1 PAGSSRR
8 KLPVYC
14 KRLSNHPIERKIGRD
29 ERLHRGTVLS
39 TKPGVFDRLPERAC
53 KSFHIPR
60 RNEPACLSVVHD
72 LATSWNVGGDDR
84 AAARAGLKQGF
95 RQAFAIVGGQADNLC
110 LREYGRHVVS
120 PSPILDQSAAC

>member
-1 PAGSSRR
+1 MFRAGLFRTQRKNLHFINRCSLRLVRRVLRLSFTTDSAEPPAGSSRR

-72 LATSWNVGGDDR
+72 LATSW
-84 AAARAGLKQGF
+84 
-95 RQAFAIVGGQADNLC
+95 
-110 LREYGRHVVS
+110 
-120 PSPILDQSAAC
+120 